1 MAVAAYVTVNVTDD
15 LSLATFMFENL
26 TVPTTAPPENW
37 FTMNEAPAFKETS
50 AKLFSLL
57 GVP

>member
-26 TVPTTAPPENW
+26 TVPKTAPPRELVH
-37 FTMNEAPAFKETS
+37 NERSTS
-50 AKLFSLL
+50 FQ
-57 GVP
+57 GNIR